1 MRRRDE
7 GALSVEVWLGYA
19 GADLEVVRDYVGRA
33 EHAHTTCFH
42 AQQAAEKALKG
53 LLSWL
58 GVEDIPRSH
67 DLELL
72 ADLITRYGGPE
83 LPEHE
88 EFELLTRHAVRSR
101 YPGQEMPSLVDAA
114 DALRVAEAIVA
125 FVRGCISDEGTDCPG

>member
-1 MRRRDE
+1 M
-7 GALSVEVWLGYA
+7 SVEVWLEYA
-19 GADLEVVRDYVGRA
+19 RADLEVAQNYAGRA
-33 EHAHTTCFH
+33 DHAHTTCVH

-58 GVEDIPRSH
+58 GLEDIPRSH

-72 ADLITRYGGPE
+72 SKLIAQAGGPA
-83 LPEHE
+83 LPEPE
-88 EFELLTRHAVRSR
+88 GLELLTRHAVRSR